1 MQDYEQIR
9 QELEE
14 KGYKL
19 SDAEFA
25 SMVEYAR
32 RKAKVAGKDE
42 SYLSLLLPDVIE
54 EYYFRMFINA
64 VSSLRMM
71 EGSNI

>member
-1 MQDYEQIR
+1 MQNYEQIR

-19 SDAEFA
+19 SDSEFTD
-25 SMVEYAR
+25 MVEYAR
-32 RKAKVAGKDE
+32 KKAKVAGKDE
-42 SYLSLLLPDVIE
+42 SYLPLLLPDVIE

-64 VSSLRMM
+64 VSSLRIM